1 MAGTVTVDIDID
13 EVLGELSDR
22 DLIDEIT
29 DRGLS
34 MLGIAPKGTFTE
46 RDLSDM
52 KDAAEAGRAW
62 DLMAIFQSALG
73 LSSRSQEAIA
83 AAYAALPRDP
93 DTGRPVIQ

>member
-1 MAGTVTVDIDID
+1 MAGTVTAYIDVDD
-13 EVLGELSDR
+13 VLAELTDR
-22 DLIDEIT
+22 DLIDEVA

-46 RDLSDM
+46 RDLSEM

-73 LSSRSQEAIA
+73 LSSRSQEAVA

-93 DTGRPVIQ
+93 ESGRPVIQ